1 MPGTLLSLSLISIL
15 LSIPS
20 YHAFLLVLRFGTR
33 FTQEDIDTI
42 ALLKKVFGEDFVKN
56 YCILVMTSGDT
67 FKYEAEEN
75 DVTFLEWVIQQ
86 TGAMRELVAEC
97 QGRIVLFDNTT
108 KKQEEKEAQLDWL
121 MKKICKIK
129 LNNKGKRYTDAN
141 FENAMEARKKVIV
154 ESKVPIARD
163 ATIQA
168 ITLLMQEL
176 GKIRERGAESE
187 DIATS
192 EAIVQD
198 LEKLLKEAEVVRQDV
213 TEQDK
218 GTGALKDLLQSVE
231 TVEKSIQNS
240 LELHNMAVESRRRQQ
255 ESETEVAR
263 RLKELE
269 EQMATAKQDE
279 ERKRYMEENER
290 LKLEIEKMERERE
303 MQIYKYQQR
312 HNEAWDDLGSCQDQ
326 FQNYQLQREYNI
338 FQSLEQIGGAIKRGM
353 MKMVRRF
360 FAN

>member
-1 MPGTLLSLSLISIL
+1 M
-15 LSIPS
+15 
-20 YHAFLLVLRFGTR
+20 RFGTR

-56 YCILVMTSGDT
+56 YCILVMTCGDM

-75 DVTFLEWVIQQ
+75 NVTFLEWVNQQ
-86 TGAMRELVAEC
+86 TGAMRELVTEC

-108 KKQEEKEAQLDWL
+108 KKQEEKEAQLDKL
-121 MKKICKIK
+121 VGEIGK

-198 LEKLLKEAEVVRQDV
+198 LEKLLREAEVVRQDV

-255 ESETEVAR
+255 ESETEVASR
-263 RLKELE
+263 MKELE

-290 LKLEIEKMERERE
+290 LKLEIAKIERERE
-303 MQIYKYQQR
+303 MQSSQYQQR
-312 HNEAWDDLGSCQDQ
+312 HNEAWNDFGSCQDQ
-326 FQNYQLQREYNI
+326 FQNYQVRREITI
-338 FQSLEQIGGAIKRGM
+338 FQSIRQFGGAIVRGM
-353 MKMVRRF
+353 MKMVRRLLTY
-360 FAN
+360 